1 MALFH
6 SFLWLSSIP
15 LYIFTAFSLPVHLLM
30 DTQVASMFGYCEMDS
45 TVLDSIVL
53 LPYPELWPDVPLDF
67 FSPPS
72 WPFSLLSPSFLRFG
86 FFPPLETPFV
96 FSFCHFVR
104 STRISSR
111 PGVPR
116 FQDLMPNDLRWSWCN
131 NNRNKAHNKC
141 NVLESSRNCSP
152 PSHLWSGEELSSM
165 KPAPGARKVGG
176 PLRSQALWLGLIW
189 VWTQVPP
196 YQLCDFGQVSWPL
209 FVSFLLYKMRRAIIT
224 PTLIGCESSRKWCP

>member
-1 MALFH
+1 MYHIFFTCSSVDGHTGCFHVWLLWDGQHCFRFYCTAPLPWTLAWCPAGLFLPT
-6 SFLWLSSIP
+6 FL
-15 LYIFTAFSLPVHLLM
+15 SL
-30 DTQVASMFGYCEMDS
+30 Q
-45 TVLDSIVL
+45 
-53 LPYPELWPDVPLDF
+53 
-67 FSPPS
+67 PP
-72 WPFSLLSPSFLRFG
+72 LSPSSLCFG

-104 STRISSR
+104 GTRISSR
-111 PGVPR
+111 PGVPK

-209 FVSFLLYKMRRAIIT
+209 FVCFLLYKMRRAIIT
-224 PTLIGCESSRKWCP
+224 PTLIGCESSRKSCP